1 MSFLLPRTA
10 RTSSTMAQMCSRK
23 STSLP
28 MGPIIQSK
36 GNDHQRHGI
45 DDEQHQRRRQPT
57 GALLAQQPAQQI
69 HRHNDQRD
77 DQTRIGE
84 RPFDIP
90 GTVHKAVLYAHPHE
104 YQIVRYGSGE
114 QEIRVRVQNR
124 HDQIDHRENDDQQQT
139 VTSVGHLPQQVLP
152 GVLVH
157 RGVIFCH
164 KLPSPCCCVPCHN
177 IRYSGEMQP

>member
-10 RTSSTMAQMCSRK
+10 MNQ
-23 STSLP
+23 LYD
-28 MGPIIQSK
+28 GPDVQQEIHQLAHGAIIQSK
-36 GNDHQRHGI
+36 GNDHQRHGV

-77 DQTRIGE
+77 DQTRVGE

-124 HDQIDHRENDDQQQT
+124 HDQIDHRENDDQQQA